1 MKNGRVL
8 YNPLNG
14 RFTSTSATM
23 PCISYDVAKPQEGS
37 SSEYNSNNAWN
48 VNSSGTVNNNNKN
61 NTNNTARGVVAYGG
75 LFFSLYSIPKE
86 LRSDGRFLD
95 FFKSVVIAYK
105 DCMRGKK
112 SSRQALDYMQ
122 IAFYDIPALAVEL
135 YTGTYKPS
143 TSTCFL
149 VKYPKWREVF
159 AANFR
164 DRIVHHWICLRL
176 EPLFE
181 YKFVSQGNL
190 SFNCRKGFGTDK
202 CVTSIAHGIKRVTRG
217 YRKEAWIFKGDIVGF
232 FMNINKELLWYLLER
247 FITRW
252 RYNSNRNGF
261 EFYGLYD
268 MPNMYWDIL
277 LMAVRT
283 TVMHHPERNCIL
295 NSPVEWWH
303 NLEPNK
309 SLFTNDNGEPIGNLT
324 TQLFANFFM
333 SFFDSYV
340 VALFEGHEYAY
351 ARFVDDWTIVC
362 DDKAF
367 LLASIDKMDA
377 FLRKLRLEMHRDK
390 RYFQQASHGVMFVG
404 SFIKPN
410 RIYLSNRTLARFEE
424 RVIGFSRLM
433 RERELNALD
442 CERIECVVN
451 SYLGFCKNR
460 RTYNRRK
467 KIFALFDDN
476 FNKYFVIRGDYKSI
490 RTKQKYRNPTL
501 TNAA

>member
-1 MKNGRVL
+1 
-8 YNPLNG
+8 
-14 RFTSTSATM
+14 
-23 PCISYDVAKPQEGS
+23 
-37 SSEYNSNNAWN
+37 
-48 VNSSGTVNNNNKN
+48 
-61 NTNNTARGVVAYGG
+61 
-75 LFFSLYSIPKE
+75 
-86 LRSDGRFLD
+86 
-95 FFKSVVIAYK
+95 
-105 DCMRGKK
+105 
-112 SSRQALDYMQ
+112 
-122 IAFYDIPALAVEL
+122 
-135 YTGTYKPS
+135 
-143 TSTCFL
+143 
-149 VKYPKWREVF
+149 
-159 AANFR
+159 
-164 DRIVHHWICLRL
+164 
-176 EPLFE
+176 
-181 YKFVSQGNL
+181 
-190 SFNCRKGFGTDK
+190 
-202 CVTSIAHGIKRVTRG
+202 
-217 YRKEAWIFKGDIVGF
+217 
-232 FMNINKELLWYLLER
+232 MNINKELLWYLLER

-340 VALFEGHEYAY
+340 AALFEGHEYAY

-367 LLASIDKMDA
+367 LLASIDKMDV

-490 RTKQKYRNPTL
+490 RTKQKYRNPIL
-501 TNAA
+501 SNAA